1 MYRQGPQGN
10 TTLGEL
16 PESCSMYGKDFGI
29 LDSELWKREVGV
41 LELMDMGRCSLGT
54 VDEDTLTRLTGEGMM
69 KKKPTNFL
77 DSRQDGKRPDTT

>member
-16 PESCSMYGKDFGI
+16 LESCSMYGKDFGI

-41 LELMDMGRCSLGT
+41 LELMDMGNA
-54 VDEDTLTRLTGEGMM
+54 E
-69 KKKPTNFL
+69 K
-77 DSRQDGKRPDTT
+77 